1 MGQERSL
8 QELRAGDPSYVKW
21 VLARTRKL
29 IEEIEDFANYSI
41 ARRRLEAAALSVN
54 SQQVS
59 GILWRESQAYSVCS
73 SSCSHS

>member
-41 ARRRLEAAALSVN
+41 ARRRL
-54 SQQVS
+54 
-59 GILWRESQAYSVCS
+59 
-73 SSCSHS
+73 